1 MHRTLTIMKPYS
13 YKDLAAAYVRG
24 EGIKGHIAIPEELMM
39 TPLEELSEDQKD
51 ELVALGK
58 TTELK
63 MHYFKEKDEL
73 PRVQLVM
80 GFLRGM
86 VASGHIASVLDV
98 GSGRGAFLFPLLVE
112 FPGLEVTSIDILP
125 HRVALLQSVEK
136 GGVDNLHAL
145 ELNLCEWDAPE
156 ASFDAVTLLE
166 VLEHILDV
174 EKAVANAVRMARRF
188 IIVTVPSKPDDNPE
202 HIHLF
207 TKDTLSDMFLKAG
220 CSKVKFDSVLNHLFM
235 IAIK

>member
-1 MHRTLTIMKPYS
+1 MKMKTYS

-24 EGIKGHIAIPEELMM
+24 EGGRQDIGLPEEL
-39 TPLEELSEDQKD
+39 TALPLEELSEDQKD
-51 ELVALGK
+51 ELVSYGK
-58 TTELK
+58 KVELK

-86 VASGHIASVLDV
+86 VASGQIASVLDV
-98 GSGRGAFLFPLLVE
+98 GSGRGAFLFPLLTE

-125 HRVALLQSVEK
+125 HRVALLQSVSK
-136 GGVDNLHAL
+136 GGVDNLHAM
-145 ELNLCEWDAPE
+145 ERNLCEWDGPE
-156 ASFDAVTLLE
+156 GAFDAVTLLE
-166 VLEHILDV
+166 VLEHIPDV
-174 EKAVANAVRMARRF
+174 EKAAANAVRMARRY

-207 TKDTLSDMFLKAG
+207 TKDMLSDMFLKAG

-235 IAIK
+235 IAVK

>member
-1 MHRTLTIMKPYS
+1 MKTCS

-24 EGIKGHIAIPEELMM
+24 EGQRQDIGLPEEL
-39 TPLEELSEDQKD
+39 TALPLEELSEDHKD

-58 TTELK
+58 TAELK
-63 MHYFKEKDEL
+63 MHYFKEKDQL

-86 VASGHIASVLDV
+86 VALGQIASVLDV
-98 GSGRGAFLFPLLVE
+98 GSGRGAFLFPLLTE

-125 HRVALLQSVEK
+125 HRVALLQSVAK
-136 GGVDNLHAL
+136 GGVDNLHAM
-145 ELNLCEWDAPE
+145 ERNLCEWDGPE
-156 ASFDAVTLLE
+156 GAFDAVTLLE
-166 VLEHILDV
+166 VLEHIPEV
-174 EKAVANAVRMARRF
+174 EKAVANAVRMSGRY

-207 TKDTLSDMFLKAG
+207 TKEKLTDMFMAAG

>member
-1 MHRTLTIMKPYS
+1 MKTYS

-24 EGIKGHIAIPEELMM
+24 EGGRQDIGLPEEL
-39 TPLEELSEDQKD
+39 TALPLEELSEDQKD
-51 ELVALGK
+51 ELVSYGK
-58 TTELK
+58 KVELK

-86 VASGHIASVLDV
+86 VASGQIASVLDV
-98 GSGRGAFLFPLLVE
+98 GSGRGAFLFPLLTE

-125 HRVALLQSVEK
+125 HRVALLQSVSK
-136 GGVDNLHAL
+136 GGVDNLHAM
-145 ELNLCEWDAPE
+145 ERNLCEWDGPE
-156 ASFDAVTLLE
+156 GAFDAVTLLE
-166 VLEHILDV
+166 VLEHIPDV
-174 EKAVANAVRMARRF
+174 EKAAANAVRMARRY

-207 TKDTLSDMFLKAG
+207 TKDMLSDMFLKAG

-235 IAIK
+235 IAVK

>member
-1 MHRTLTIMKPYS
+1 MKTFS

-24 EGIKGHIAIPEELMM
+24 EGQRQDIGLPEEL
-39 TPLEELSEDQKD
+39 TALPLEELSEDQKD
-51 ELVALGK
+51 ELVSYGK
-58 TTELK
+58 KAELK

-86 VASGHIASVLDV
+86 VASGQIASVLDV
-98 GSGRGAFLFPLLVE
+98 GSGRGAFLFPLLTE

-125 HRVALLQSVEK
+125 HRVSLLQSVSK
-136 GGVDNLHAL
+136 GGVDNLHAM
-145 ELNLCEWDAPE
+145 ERNLCEWDGPE
-156 ASFDAVTLLE
+156 GAFDAVTLLE
-166 VLEHILDV
+166 VLEHIPDV
-174 EKAVANAVRMARRF
+174 ERAAANAVRMARRY

-207 TKDTLSDMFLKAG
+207 TKDMLSDMFLKAG
-220 CSKVKFDSVLNHLFM
+220 CSKVKFDSVFNHLFM

>member
-1 MHRTLTIMKPYS
+1 MKMKTYS

-24 EGIKGHIAIPEELMM
+24 EGGRQDIGLPEEL
-39 TPLEELSEDQKD
+39 TALPLEELSEDQKD
-51 ELVALGK
+51 ELVSYGK
-58 TTELK
+58 KVELK

-86 VASGHIASVLDV
+86 VASGQIASVLDV
-98 GSGRGAFLFPLLVE
+98 GSGRGAFLFPLLTE

-125 HRVALLQSVEK
+125 HRVALLQSVAN
-136 GGVDNLHAL
+136 GGVDNLHAM
-145 ELNLCEWDAPE
+145 ERNLCEWDGPE
-156 ASFDAVTLLE
+156 GAFDAVTLLE
-166 VLEHILDV
+166 VLEHIPDV
-174 EKAVANAVRMARRF
+174 EKAAANAVRMARRY

-207 TKDTLSDMFLKAG
+207 TKDMLSDMFLKAG

-235 IAIK
+235 IAVK

>member
-1 MHRTLTIMKPYS
+1 MKTYS

-24 EGIKGHIAIPEELMM
+24 EGGRQDIGLPEEL
-39 TPLEELSEDQKD
+39 TALPLEELSEDQKD
-51 ELVALGK
+51 ELVSYGK
-58 TTELK
+58 KAELK

-86 VASGHIASVLDV
+86 VASGQIASVLDV
-98 GSGRGAFLFPLLVE
+98 GSGRGAFLFPLLTE

-125 HRVALLQSVEK
+125 HRVALLQSVSK
-136 GGVDNLHAL
+136 GGVDNLHAM
-145 ELNLCEWDAPE
+145 ERNLCEWDGPE
-156 ASFDAVTLLE
+156 GAFDAVTLLE
-166 VLEHILDV
+166 VLEHIPDV
-174 EKAVANAVRMARRF
+174 EKAAANAVRMARRY

-207 TKDTLSDMFLKAG
+207 TKDMLSDMFLKAG

>member
-1 MHRTLTIMKPYS
+1 MKTYS

-24 EGIKGHIAIPEELMM
+24 EGQRQDVGLPEEL
-39 TPLEELSEDQKD
+39 TALPLEELSEDQKD

-58 TTELK
+58 TAELK

-86 VASGHIASVLDV
+86 VASGQIASVLDV
-98 GSGRGAFLFPLLVE
+98 GSGRGAFLFPLLTE
-112 FPGLEVTSIDILP
+112 FPRLEVTSIDILP

-145 ELNLCEWDAPE
+145 ERNLCEWDAPE

-166 VLEHILDV
+166 VLEHIPDV
-174 EKAVANAVRMARRF
+174 ENAVANAVRMARRF

>member
-1 MHRTLTIMKPYS
+1 MKTYS

-24 EGIKGHIAIPEELMM
+24 EGGRQDIGLPEEL
-39 TPLEELSEDQKD
+39 TALPLEELSEDQKD
-51 ELVALGK
+51 ELVSYGK
-58 TTELK
+58 KVELK

-86 VASGHIASVLDV
+86 VASGQIASVLDV
-98 GSGRGAFLFPLLVE
+98 GSGRGAFLFPLLTE

-125 HRVALLQSVEK
+125 HRVALLQSVSK
-136 GGVDNLHAL
+136 GGVDNLHAM
-145 ELNLCEWDAPE
+145 ERNLCEWDGPE
-156 ASFDAVTLLE
+156 GAFDAVTLLE
-166 VLEHILDV
+166 VLEHIPDV
-174 EKAVANAVRMARRF
+174 EKAAANAVRMARRY

-207 TKDTLSDMFLKAG
+207 TKDMLSDMFLKAG

>member
-1 MHRTLTIMKPYS
+1 MKNYS

-24 EGIKGHIAIPEELMM
+24 EGKKRDIGLSEEL
-39 TPLEELSEDQKD
+39 TAVPLEDLTEEQKD
-51 ELVALGK
+51 KLVTLGK
-58 TTELK
+58 NAELK

-73 PRVQLVM
+73 PRVQLVL

-86 VASGHIASVLDV
+86 VASGQIASVLDV
-98 GSGRGAFLFPLLVE
+98 GSGRGAFLFPLLTE

-125 HRVALLQSVEK
+125 HRVALLQSVEQ
-136 GGVDNLHAL
+136 GGVSNLHAL
-145 ELNLCEWDAPE
+145 ERNLCEWDGPE
-156 ASFDAVTLLE
+156 GAFDAVTLLE
-166 VLEHILDV
+166 VLEHIPDV
-174 EKAVANAVRMARRF
+174 EKAVANAVRMAGRY

-207 TKDTLSDMFLKAG
+207 TEDMLTEMFLRVG

-235 IAIK
+235 IAVK

>member
-1 MHRTLTIMKPYS
+1 MKTYS
-13 YKDLAAAYVRG
+13 YNDLAAAYVRG
-24 EGIKGHIAIPEELMM
+24 EAHKKDIGLPEEL
-39 TPLEELSEDQKD
+39 TAVPLEELSEDQKD
-51 ELVALGK
+51 RLVTLGK
-58 TTELK
+58 AAELK
-63 MHYFKEKDEL
+63 MHYFKVKDQL

-86 VASGHIASVLDV
+86 VASGQIASVLDV
-98 GSGRGAFLFPLLVE
+98 GSGRGAFLFPLMTE
-112 FPGLEVTSIDILP
+112 FPGLDVTSIDILP
-125 HRVALLQSVEK
+125 HRVALLQSVAK

-145 ELNLCEWDAPE
+145 ERNLCEWDGPE
-156 ASFDAVTLLE
+156 GAFDAVTLLE
-166 VLEHILDV
+166 VLEHIPEV
-174 EKAVANAVRMARRF
+174 EKAVANAVRMSGHY

-207 TKDTLSDMFLKAG
+207 TKEKLADMFMAAG

>member
-1 MHRTLTIMKPYS
+1 MKTYS

-24 EGIKGHIAIPEELMM
+24 EDKRQYIGLPEEL
-39 TPLEELSEDQKD
+39 TALPLEELSEDQKD
-51 ELVALGK
+51 ELVSYGK
-58 TTELK
+58 KAELK

-86 VASGHIASVLDV
+86 VASGQIASVLDV
-98 GSGRGAFLFPLLVE
+98 GSGRGAFLFPLLTE

-125 HRVALLQSVEK
+125 HRVALLQSVSK
-136 GGVDNLHAL
+136 GGVDNLHAM
-145 ELNLCEWDAPE
+145 ERNLCEWDGPE
-156 ASFDAVTLLE
+156 GAFDAVTLLE
-166 VLEHILDV
+166 VLEHIPDV
-174 EKAVANAVRMARRF
+174 EKAAANAVRMARRY

-207 TKDTLSDMFLKAG
+207 TKDMLSDMFLKAG

>member
-1 MHRTLTIMKPYS
+1 MKNYS

-24 EGIKGHIAIPEELMM
+24 EGKKRDIGLSEEL
-39 TPLEELSEDQKD
+39 TAVPLEDLTEEQKD
-51 ELVALGK
+51 KLVTLGK
-58 TTELK
+58 NAELK

-86 VASGHIASVLDV
+86 VASGQIASVLDV
-98 GSGRGAFLFPLLVE
+98 GSGRGAFLFPLLTE

-125 HRVALLQSVEK
+125 HRVALLQSVAK
-136 GGVDNLHAL
+136 GGVDNLHAI
-145 ELNLCEWDAPE
+145 ERNLCEWDGPE
-156 ASFDAVTLLE
+156 GAFDAVTLLE
-166 VLEHILDV
+166 VLEHIPDV
-174 EKAVANAVRMARRF
+174 EKAVANAVRMAGRY

-207 TKDTLSDMFLKAG
+207 TKDMLTEMFLRAG

-235 IAIK
+235 ITVK

>member
-1 MHRTLTIMKPYS
+1 MVSYS

-24 EGIKGHIAIPEELMM
+24 EGQRQDIGLPEEL
-39 TPLEELSEDQKD
+39 TAVPLEELSEDQKD

-58 TTELK
+58 TAELK

-86 VASGHIASVLDV
+86 VASGQIASVLDV
-98 GSGRGAFLFPLLVE
+98 GSGRGAFLFPLLTE

-125 HRVALLQSVEK
+125 HRVALLQSVER
-136 GGVDNLHAL
+136 GGVDNLHAM
-145 ELNLCEWDAPE
+145 ERNLCEWDGPGGA
-156 ASFDAVTLLE
+156 FDAVTLLE
-166 VLEHILDV
+166 VLEHIPDV
-174 EKAVANAVRMARRF
+174 EKAAANAVRMARRF
-188 IIVTVPSKPDDNPE
+188 VIVTVPSKPDDNPE

-207 TKDTLSDMFLKAG
+207 TKDMLSDMFLTAG

>member
-1 MHRTLTIMKPYS
+1 MIMKTYS

-24 EGIKGHIAIPEELMM
+24 EDKRQDIGLPEEL
-39 TPLEELSEDQKD
+39 TALSLEDLYEDQKD
-51 ELVALGK
+51 ELVSYGK
-58 TTELK
+58 KAELK

-86 VASGHIASVLDV
+86 VASGQIASVLDV
-98 GSGRGAFLFPLLVE
+98 GSGRGAFLFPLLTE

-125 HRVALLQSVEK
+125 HRVALLQSVEQ
-136 GGVDNLHAL
+136 GGVSNLHAL
-145 ELNLCEWDAPE
+145 ERNLCEWDGPE
-156 ASFDAVTLLE
+156 GAFDAVTLLE
-166 VLEHILDV
+166 VLEHIPDV
-174 EKAVANAVRMARRF
+174 EKAAANAVRMARRY

-207 TKDTLSDMFLKAG
+207 TKDMLSDMFLKAG

>member
-1 MHRTLTIMKPYS
+1 MIMKTFS

-24 EGIKGHIAIPEELMM
+24 EGQRQDIGLPEEL
-39 TPLEELSEDQKD
+39 TALPLEELSEDQKD
-51 ELVALGK
+51 ELIALGK
-58 TTELK
+58 TAELK
-63 MHYFKEKDEL
+63 MHYFKEKDQL

-86 VASGHIASVLDV
+86 VASGQIASVLDV
-98 GSGRGAFLFPLLVE
+98 GSGRGAFLFPLLTE

-125 HRVALLQSVEK
+125 HRVALLQSVES
-136 GGVDNLHAL
+136 GGVDNLHAM
-145 ELNLCEWDAPE
+145 EGNLCEWDGPE
-156 ASFDAVTLLE
+156 GAFDAVTLLE
-166 VLEHILDV
+166 VLEHIPDV
-174 EKAVANAVRMARRF
+174 EKAAANAVRMARRF
-188 IIVTVPSKPDDNPE
+188 VIVTVPSKPDDNPE

-207 TKDTLSDMFLKAG
+207 TKDMLSDMFLKVG

>member
-1 MHRTLTIMKPYS
+1 MKIYS
-13 YKDLAAAYVRG
+13 YNDLAAAYVRG
-24 EGIKGHIAIPEELMM
+24 EAHKKDIGLPEEL
-39 TPLEELSEDQKD
+39 TAVPLEELSEDQKD
-51 ELVALGK
+51 RLVAIGK
-58 TTELK
+58 AAELK

-86 VASGHIASVLDV
+86 VASGQIASVLDV
-98 GSGRGAFLFPLLVE
+98 GSGRGAFLFPLMTE
-112 FPGLEVTSIDILP
+112 FPGLDVTSIDILP
-125 HRVALLQSVEK
+125 HRVALLQSVAK
-136 GGVDNLHAL
+136 GGVDNLHAMAR
-145 ELNLCEWDAPE
+145 NLCEWDGPE
-156 ASFDAVTLLE
+156 GAFDAVTLLE
-166 VLEHILDV
+166 VLEHIPDV
-174 EKAVANAVRMARRF
+174 EKAAANAVRMARRY

-207 TKDTLSDMFLKAG
+207 TKDMLSDMFLKAG

>member
-1 MHRTLTIMKPYS
+1 MKMKTYS

-24 EGIKGHIAIPEELMM
+24 EGGRPDIGLPEEL
-39 TPLEELSEDQKD
+39 TSLPLEELSEDQKD
-51 ELVALGK
+51 ELVSYGK
-58 TTELK
+58 KAELK

-86 VASGHIASVLDV
+86 VASGQIASVLDV
-98 GSGRGAFLFPLLVE
+98 GSGRGAFLFPLLTE

-125 HRVALLQSVEK
+125 HRVALLQSVAK
-136 GGVDNLHAL
+136 GGVDNLHAM
-145 ELNLCEWDAPE
+145 ERNLCEWDGPE
-156 ASFDAVTLLE
+156 GAFDAVTLLE
-166 VLEHILDV
+166 VLEHIPDV
-174 EKAVANAVRMARRF
+174 EKAAANAVRMARRY

-207 TKDTLSDMFLKAG
+207 TKDMLSDMFLKAG

-235 IAIK
+235 IAVK

>member
-1 MHRTLTIMKPYS
+1 MKNYT
-13 YKDLAAAYVRG
+13 YKDLASAYVRG
-24 EGIKGHIAIPEELMM
+24 EGTKRDMDIPEELMSVS
-39 TPLEELSEDQKD
+39 LEELTENQKD

-58 TTELK
+58 NAELK

-86 VASGHIASVLDV
+86 VASGQIASLLDV
-98 GSGRGAFLFPLLVE
+98 GSGRGAFLFPLLTE
-112 FPGLEVTSIDILP
+112 FPGLDVTSIDILP
-125 HRVALLQSVEK
+125 HRVELLQGVEQ
-136 GGVDNLHAL
+136 GGVNNLHVL
-145 ELNLCEWDAPE
+145 ERNLCEWDGPE
-156 ASFDAVTLLE
+156 GAFDAVTLLE
-166 VLEHILDV
+166 VLEHIPDV

-207 TKDTLSDMFLKAG
+207 TKEILTDVFLNAG
-220 CSKVKFDSVLNHLFM
+220 CSKVKFDSVLNHCFM
-235 IAIK
+235 IAVK

>member
-1 MHRTLTIMKPYS
+1 MKTYS

-24 EGIKGHIAIPEELMM
+24 EGQRQDIGIPEKL
-39 TPLEELSEDQKD
+39 TVLPLEELSEDQKD
-51 ELVALGK
+51 ELVSYGK
-58 TTELK
+58 KAELK

-86 VASGHIASVLDV
+86 VASGQIASVLDV
-98 GSGRGAFLFPLLVE
+98 GSGRGAFLFPLLTE

-125 HRVALLQSVEK
+125 HRVALLQIVSK
-136 GGVDNLHAL
+136 GGVDNLHAM
-145 ELNLCEWDAPE
+145 ERNLCEWDGPE
-156 ASFDAVTLLE
+156 GAFDAVTLLE
-166 VLEHILDV
+166 VLEHIPDV
-174 EKAVANAVRMARRF
+174 ERAAANAVRMARRY

-207 TKDTLSDMFLKAG
+207 TKDMLSDMFLKAG

>member
-1 MHRTLTIMKPYS
+1 MMKTYS

-24 EGIKGHIAIPEELMM
+24 EGQRQDIGIPEKL
-39 TPLEELSEDQKD
+39 TVLPLEELSEDHKD

-58 TTELK
+58 TAELK
-63 MHYFKEKDEL
+63 MHYFKEKDQL

-86 VASGHIASVLDV
+86 VASGQIASVLDV
-98 GSGRGAFLFPLLVE
+98 GSGRGAFLFPLLTE

-125 HRVALLQSVEK
+125 HRVVLLQSVAK
-136 GGVDNLHAL
+136 GGVDNLHAM
-145 ELNLCEWDAPE
+145 ERNLCEWDGPE
-156 ASFDAVTLLE
+156 GAFDAVTMLE
-166 VLEHILDV
+166 VLEHIPEV
-174 EKAVANAVRMARRF
+174 EKAVANVVRMSGRY

-207 TKDTLSDMFLKAG
+207 TKEKLTDMFMAAG

>member
-1 MHRTLTIMKPYS
+1 MKTYS

-24 EGIKGHIAIPEELMM
+24 EGGRQDIGLPEEL
-39 TPLEELSEDQKD
+39 TALPLEELSEDQKD
-51 ELVALGK
+51 ELVSYGK
-58 TTELK
+58 KAELK

-86 VASGHIASVLDV
+86 VASGQISSVLDV
-98 GSGRGAFLFPLLVE
+98 GSGRGAFLFPLLTE

-125 HRVALLQSVEK
+125 HRVALLQSVAK
-136 GGVDNLHAL
+136 GGVDNLHAM
-145 ELNLCEWDAPE
+145 ERNLCEWDGPE
-156 ASFDAVTLLE
+156 GAFDAVTLLE
-166 VLEHILDV
+166 VLEHIPDV
-174 EKAVANAVRMARRF
+174 EKAAANAVRMARRN

-207 TKDTLSDMFLKAG
+207 TKDMLSDMLLKAG